1 MRVIAFLLLAVLTV
15 WIFFN
20 RERLFIRDP
29 KASVYLNGAKQS
41 DVEVYFNFSNDIL
54 LQHNYGDRPPS
65 RMIVQQWDKMPG
77 TPTSLACL
85 RWMVCLSPA
94 DHAPMVPVSPD
105 GKSAYDPKV
114 TMNGHLITFVD
125 ATGAQVRVEL

>member
-1 MRVIAFLLLAVLTV
+1 MRIIAFLLLVVLTV

-54 LQHNYGDRPPS
+54 LQRNNGDRAPS
-65 RMIVQQWDKMPG
+65 RTVVQQWDKMPG
-77 TPTSLACL
+77 TPTSLTCL
-85 RWMVCLSPA
+85 RWMACLSPA
-94 DHAPMVPVSPD
+94 DHAPMVPISAD

-114 TMNGHLITFVD
+114 TMEGHLITFVD
-125 ATGAQVRVEL
+125 AAGAQVRVEL